1 MALFR
6 GFDYNIQE
14 IYKRVIEMETI
25 TVLAVDDEP
34 FNLDLIELA
43 FMDVPNMNLITAVN
57 GQDALEKLLHVDVNV
72 ILLDLRMPVMDGF
85 GMLEKVKNHPIY
97 SKIPVIIV
105 TANSE
110 EKNRALALGAND
122 FLAKPVDTVELK
134 LRTLSYTKLH
144 KSQIALEE
152 LNTNLD
158 KLVHQRTTQLHAA
171 LQLAQETEY
180 EVSLR
185 LGMACEYRDLETGMH
200 IKRISHYSA
209 LLGKLSGMDEEQERL
224 LLYSSPLHDIGKIGI
239 PDAILLKRGKLDDK
253 EFKLMKE
260 HTTIGGLMLQDGER
274 YPIIKAGQIIAQQHH
289 EKYNGSGYP
298 LGLSGEDIHVYA
310 RIVSIVDVF
319 DALSS
324 KRVYKDAFSLEKTLE
339 IMKDGEGS
347 HFDPILLNLFIDNLD
362 SFLEIRDSFTDVDET
377 PHIMNM
383 TEEYR

>member
-1 MALFR
+1 
-6 GFDYNIQE
+6 
-14 IYKRVIEMETI
+14 METI

-185 LGMACEYRDLETGMH
+185 LGMASEYRDLETGMH

-362 SFLEIRDSFTDVDET
+362 SFLEIRDSFTDVDEA

>member
-1 MALFR
+1 
-6 GFDYNIQE
+6 
-14 IYKRVIEMETI
+14 METI
-25 TVLAVDDEP
+25 TILAVDDEP

-158 KLVHQRTTQLHAA
+158 KLVHQRTAQLHAA

-185 LGMACEYRDLETGMH
+185 LGMASEYRDLETGMH

-224 LLYSSPLHDIGKIGI
+224 LLYSSTLHDIGKIGI

-362 SFLEIRDSFTDVDET
+362 SFLEIRDSFTDVDEA